1 MFYLIYTLLGGLCVY
16 FSFVNFLPEKL
27 PLCKEILVFLYTF
40 LTSNI
45 LYRYLGQYT
54 TFIMVLGILLLLF
67 IFTTQKWL
75 SLSCALF
82 GYLFAVTCNYLCA
95 WVAQKALHMD
105 LEQIR
110 TTPFLALT
118 FSSTYFL
125 LCYTST
131 KLLGRF
137 LNTKLKLSTILSDPH
152 LSFAIFIS
160 MALLAILFIFNFS
173 YGEHVGYSY
182 GVVVFNGFLFLC
194 LFAAITTLM
203 WFLYRTIEQKQQAKA
218 MLTQYEHLQSYTT
231 ELEKLYGSMRC
242 FKHDYVNILSTLSSY
257 MEQGDMDPLQDYFH
271 AKILPLSHDFS
282 DSDTKIGTLSNIES
296 LQLKSLLS
304 SKLIYSMELGIKT
317 EIEITEP
324 INEIP
329 MDSIDLTRILGI
341 FFDNAIEAAQDT
353 ADKKL
358 QLCIFYKE
366 DNLVFILRNTANT
379 PAQSIGALTAW
390 GVSTKGSERGIGLYN
405 AKSLLNHHQN
415 VLWDMTYE
423 EPFFTQTLTMTRQK
437 EVSQ

>member
-1 MFYLIYTLLGGLCVY
+1 MFYLLYTLLGGLCVY
-16 FSFVNFLPEKL
+16 FSFTNLLSEKMKFYKYVIIFSYTL
-27 PLCKEILVFLYTF
+27 LSAYVFYEYF
-40 LTSNI
+40 
-45 LYRYLGQYT
+45 GQYSAL
-54 TFIMVLGILLLLF
+54 FMVVGILILLF
-67 IFTTQKWL
+67 IFTTQKWMN
-75 SLSCALF
+75 LSCALF
-82 GYLFAVTCNYLCA
+82 GYLFTVTFNYLCI
-95 WVAQKALHMD
+95 WIVQKTLHMD
-105 LEQIR
+105 LEQMS
-110 TTPFLALT
+110 TSPFISLS
-118 FSSTYFL
+118 FSTIYFL

-131 KLLGRF
+131 KLLGWF
-137 LNTKLKLSTILSDPH
+137 LNTKLKISTILSDPH

-173 YGEHVGYSY
+173 YGDHVGYSY
-182 GVVVFNGFLFLC
+182 GVVAFNGFLFLC

-218 MLTQYEHLQSYTT
+218 MLTQYEHLQSYTL

-257 MEQGDMDPLQDYFH
+257 IERGDMASLQDFFH

-324 INEIP
+324 ISEIP
-329 MDSIDLTRILGI
+329 IDGIDLTRILGI
-341 FFDNAIEAAQDT
+341 FFDNAIEATQDT
-353 ADKKL
+353 VDKKL
-358 QLCIFYKE
+358 QLCIFYKD
-366 DNLVFILRNTANT
+366 DNLVIILRNTAN
-379 PAQSIGALTAW
+379 PPIQPIGTLTSW

-405 AKSLLNHHQN
+405 AKNLLDHHQN

-423 EPFFTQTLTMTRQK
+423 EPFFTQILTMTRQK
-437 EVSQ
+437 EVSL